1 MSLERVFRVLETFG
15 LARQDAEIYVY
26 LAKRG
31 PKNERDL
38 SGALKIAGQQLS
50 LSLKSLQSKGIVL
63 ASTERVGLFSAV
75 AFEEVFDSLVRAN
88 IERAVVIKETREE
101 LIASWKS
108 SIRRE
113 DT

>member
-1 MSLERVFRVLETFG
+1 MSLERVFKVLESFG

-38 SGALKIAGQQLS
+38 SDALKIARQQLS
-50 LSLKSLQSKGIVL
+50 LSLKSLQTKGIVL
-63 ASTERVGLFSAV
+63 SSKEQVGLFSAV
-75 AFEEVFDSLVRAN
+75 AFEEVFDSLVRAS
-88 IERAVVIKETREE
+88 IERADGIKKTREE

-113 DT
+113 DS